1 MVSFFIALVAL
12 LIGYLLYGKF
22 VEHLFGPDDRPT
34 PAYSQADG
42 VDYIP
47 LPGWKVFMIQF
58 LNIAGTGP
66 IFGAIMGAQFGPS
79 SYLWIVFGCIFA
91 GAVHDYLCG
100 MLSVRHNGVG
110 VPELVGTY
118 LGPVAKKIMLVFS
131 VFLLLMVGTVFV
143 YSPAIILGDKMG
155 GDTQMVMIWCLI
167 IFFYYIIATML
178 PIDKIIG
185 RIYPLFAFSLMF
197 MAVALCFVLIKDM
210 PDIPEVWDGLD
221 NLKPSAGPI
230 FPCLFITIAC
240 GALSGFHATQSPLM
254 ARCMKHEKEGRPIFY
269 GAMITEGVVALIWAA
284 VSSYFFYGGAAEALG
299 ASLKSSAPQVVTLVS
314 EGWLGTLG
322 GILALNFALDFPQKV
337 KTLVLIGTPYKVPK
351 VAFSFQNIIFRFL
364 PKSIFET
371 MAFDKKN
378 TFALGDTMK
387 NLDFSDR
394 VKNIKCPTLI
404 LCGKKDSANMKSA
417 DYLSQ
422 SIRSAELK
430 IIENTGHVV
439 NEENPKALADILNEY
454 YLKNS

>member
-1 MVSFFIALVAL
+1 MATKIFVHGSGHKATSWEKTISYMTNNEDIVCPNLSSILEGKEAS
-12 LIGYLLYGKF
+12 YENLYSLF
-22 VEHLFGPDDRPT
+22 VKYCNEF
-34 PAYSQADG
+34 DG
-42 VDYIP
+42 QI
-47 LPGWKVFMIQF
+47 
-58 LNIAGTGP
+58 
-66 IFGAIMGAQFGPS
+66 
-79 SYLWIVFGCIFA
+79 
-91 GAVHDYLCG
+91 HLCG
-100 MLSVRHNGVG
+100 LS
-110 VPELVGTY
+110 
-118 LGPVAKKIMLVFS
+118 
-131 VFLLLMVGTVFV
+131 
-143 YSPAIILGDKMG
+143 
-155 GDTQMVMIWCLI
+155 
-167 IFFYYIIATML
+167 
-178 PIDKIIG
+178 
-185 RIYPLFAFSLMF
+185 
-197 MAVALCFVLIKDM
+197 
-210 PDIPEVWDGLD
+210 
-221 NLKPSAGPI
+221 
-230 FPCLFITIAC
+230 
-240 GALSGFHATQSPLM
+240 
-254 ARCMKHEKEGRPIFY
+254 
-269 GAMITEGVVALIWAA
+269 
-284 VSSYFFYGGAAEALG
+284 
-299 ASLKSSAPQVVTLVS
+299 
-314 EGWLGTLG
+314 LG

>member
-1 MVSFFIALVAL
+1 MATKIFVHGSGHKATSWEKTISYMTNNEDIVCPNLSSILEGKEAIYENLYSSFVKYCNEF
-12 LIGYLLYGKF
+12 
-22 VEHLFGPDDRPT
+22 
-34 PAYSQADG
+34 DG
-42 VDYIP
+42 QI
-47 LPGWKVFMIQF
+47 
-58 LNIAGTGP
+58 
-66 IFGAIMGAQFGPS
+66 
-79 SYLWIVFGCIFA
+79 
-91 GAVHDYLCG
+91 HLCG
-100 MLSVRHNGVG
+100 LS
-110 VPELVGTY
+110 
-118 LGPVAKKIMLVFS
+118 
-131 VFLLLMVGTVFV
+131 
-143 YSPAIILGDKMG
+143 
-155 GDTQMVMIWCLI
+155 
-167 IFFYYIIATML
+167 
-178 PIDKIIG
+178 
-185 RIYPLFAFSLMF
+185 
-197 MAVALCFVLIKDM
+197 
-210 PDIPEVWDGLD
+210 
-221 NLKPSAGPI
+221 
-230 FPCLFITIAC
+230 
-240 GALSGFHATQSPLM
+240 
-254 ARCMKHEKEGRPIFY
+254 
-269 GAMITEGVVALIWAA
+269 
-284 VSSYFFYGGAAEALG
+284 
-299 ASLKSSAPQVVTLVS
+299 
-314 EGWLGTLG
+314 LG

>member
-1 MVSFFIALVAL
+1 MATKIFVHGSGHKATSWEKTISYMTNNEDIVCPNLSSILEGKEASYENLYSSFVKYCNEF
-12 LIGYLLYGKF
+12 
-22 VEHLFGPDDRPT
+22 
-34 PAYSQADG
+34 DG
-42 VDYIP
+42 QI
-47 LPGWKVFMIQF
+47 
-58 LNIAGTGP
+58 
-66 IFGAIMGAQFGPS
+66 
-79 SYLWIVFGCIFA
+79 
-91 GAVHDYLCG
+91 HLCG
-100 MLSVRHNGVG
+100 LS
-110 VPELVGTY
+110 
-118 LGPVAKKIMLVFS
+118 
-131 VFLLLMVGTVFV
+131 
-143 YSPAIILGDKMG
+143 
-155 GDTQMVMIWCLI
+155 
-167 IFFYYIIATML
+167 
-178 PIDKIIG
+178 
-185 RIYPLFAFSLMF
+185 
-197 MAVALCFVLIKDM
+197 
-210 PDIPEVWDGLD
+210 
-221 NLKPSAGPI
+221 
-230 FPCLFITIAC
+230 
-240 GALSGFHATQSPLM
+240 
-254 ARCMKHEKEGRPIFY
+254 
-269 GAMITEGVVALIWAA
+269 
-284 VSSYFFYGGAAEALG
+284 
-299 ASLKSSAPQVVTLVS
+299 
-314 EGWLGTLG
+314 LG

-404 LCGKKDSANMKSA
+404 LCRKKDSANMKSA

>member
-1 MVSFFIALVAL
+1 MATKIFVHGSGHKATSWEKTISYMTNNEDIVCPNLSSILEGKEASYENLYSSFVKYCNEF
-12 LIGYLLYGKF
+12 
-22 VEHLFGPDDRPT
+22 
-34 PAYSQADG
+34 DG
-42 VDYIP
+42 QI
-47 LPGWKVFMIQF
+47 
-58 LNIAGTGP
+58 
-66 IFGAIMGAQFGPS
+66 
-79 SYLWIVFGCIFA
+79 
-91 GAVHDYLCG
+91 HLCG
-100 MLSVRHNGVG
+100 LS
-110 VPELVGTY
+110 
-118 LGPVAKKIMLVFS
+118 
-131 VFLLLMVGTVFV
+131 
-143 YSPAIILGDKMG
+143 
-155 GDTQMVMIWCLI
+155 
-167 IFFYYIIATML
+167 
-178 PIDKIIG
+178 
-185 RIYPLFAFSLMF
+185 
-197 MAVALCFVLIKDM
+197 
-210 PDIPEVWDGLD
+210 
-221 NLKPSAGPI
+221 
-230 FPCLFITIAC
+230 
-240 GALSGFHATQSPLM
+240 
-254 ARCMKHEKEGRPIFY
+254 
-269 GAMITEGVVALIWAA
+269 
-284 VSSYFFYGGAAEALG
+284 
-299 ASLKSSAPQVVTLVS
+299 
-314 EGWLGTLG
+314 LG

-364 PKSIFET
+364 PKTIFET

>member
-1 MVSFFIALVAL
+1 MATKIFVHGSGHKATSWEKTISYMTNNEDIVCPNLSSILEGKEASYENLYSSFVKYCNEF
-12 LIGYLLYGKF
+12 
-22 VEHLFGPDDRPT
+22 
-34 PAYSQADG
+34 DG
-42 VDYIP
+42 QI
-47 LPGWKVFMIQF
+47 
-58 LNIAGTGP
+58 
-66 IFGAIMGAQFGPS
+66 
-79 SYLWIVFGCIFA
+79 
-91 GAVHDYLCG
+91 HLCG
-100 MLSVRHNGVG
+100 LS
-110 VPELVGTY
+110 
-118 LGPVAKKIMLVFS
+118 
-131 VFLLLMVGTVFV
+131 
-143 YSPAIILGDKMG
+143 
-155 GDTQMVMIWCLI
+155 
-167 IFFYYIIATML
+167 
-178 PIDKIIG
+178 
-185 RIYPLFAFSLMF
+185 
-197 MAVALCFVLIKDM
+197 
-210 PDIPEVWDGLD
+210 
-221 NLKPSAGPI
+221 
-230 FPCLFITIAC
+230 
-240 GALSGFHATQSPLM
+240 
-254 ARCMKHEKEGRPIFY
+254 
-269 GAMITEGVVALIWAA
+269 
-284 VSSYFFYGGAAEALG
+284 
-299 ASLKSSAPQVVTLVS
+299 
-314 EGWLGTLG
+314 LG

-417 DYLSQ
+417 DYVSQ

>member
-1 MVSFFIALVAL
+1 MATKIFVHGSGHKATSWEKTISYMTNNEDIVCPNLSSILWEGKEASYENLYSSFVKYCNEF
-12 LIGYLLYGKF
+12 
-22 VEHLFGPDDRPT
+22 
-34 PAYSQADG
+34 DG
-42 VDYIP
+42 QI
-47 LPGWKVFMIQF
+47 
-58 LNIAGTGP
+58 
-66 IFGAIMGAQFGPS
+66 
-79 SYLWIVFGCIFA
+79 
-91 GAVHDYLCG
+91 HLCG
-100 MLSVRHNGVG
+100 LS
-110 VPELVGTY
+110 
-118 LGPVAKKIMLVFS
+118 
-131 VFLLLMVGTVFV
+131 
-143 YSPAIILGDKMG
+143 
-155 GDTQMVMIWCLI
+155 
-167 IFFYYIIATML
+167 
-178 PIDKIIG
+178 
-185 RIYPLFAFSLMF
+185 
-197 MAVALCFVLIKDM
+197 
-210 PDIPEVWDGLD
+210 
-221 NLKPSAGPI
+221 
-230 FPCLFITIAC
+230 
-240 GALSGFHATQSPLM
+240 
-254 ARCMKHEKEGRPIFY
+254 
-269 GAMITEGVVALIWAA
+269 
-284 VSSYFFYGGAAEALG
+284 
-299 ASLKSSAPQVVTLVS
+299 
-314 EGWLGTLG
+314 LG

>member
-1 MVSFFIALVAL
+1 MATKIFVHGSGHKATSWEKTISYMTNNEDIVCPNLSSILEGKEASYENLYSSFVKYCNEFDG
-12 LIGYLLYGKF
+12 LI
-22 VEHLFGPDDRPT
+22 H
-34 PAYSQADG
+34 
-42 VDYIP
+42 
-47 LPGWKVFMIQF
+47 
-58 LNIAGTGP
+58 
-66 IFGAIMGAQFGPS
+66 
-79 SYLWIVFGCIFA
+79 
-91 GAVHDYLCG
+91 LCG
-100 MLSVRHNGVG
+100 LS
-110 VPELVGTY
+110 
-118 LGPVAKKIMLVFS
+118 
-131 VFLLLMVGTVFV
+131 
-143 YSPAIILGDKMG
+143 
-155 GDTQMVMIWCLI
+155 
-167 IFFYYIIATML
+167 
-178 PIDKIIG
+178 
-185 RIYPLFAFSLMF
+185 
-197 MAVALCFVLIKDM
+197 
-210 PDIPEVWDGLD
+210 
-221 NLKPSAGPI
+221 
-230 FPCLFITIAC
+230 
-240 GALSGFHATQSPLM
+240 
-254 ARCMKHEKEGRPIFY
+254 
-269 GAMITEGVVALIWAA
+269 
-284 VSSYFFYGGAAEALG
+284 
-299 ASLKSSAPQVVTLVS
+299 
-314 EGWLGTLG
+314 LG

>member
-1 MVSFFIALVAL
+1 MATKIFVHGSGHKATSWEKTISYMTNNEDIVCPNLSSILEGKEASYENLYSSFVKYCNEF
-12 LIGYLLYGKF
+12 
-22 VEHLFGPDDRPT
+22 
-34 PAYSQADG
+34 DG
-42 VDYIP
+42 QI
-47 LPGWKVFMIQF
+47 
-58 LNIAGTGP
+58 
-66 IFGAIMGAQFGPS
+66 
-79 SYLWIVFGCIFA
+79 
-91 GAVHDYLCG
+91 HLCG
-100 MLSVRHNGVG
+100 LS
-110 VPELVGTY
+110 
-118 LGPVAKKIMLVFS
+118 
-131 VFLLLMVGTVFV
+131 
-143 YSPAIILGDKMG
+143 
-155 GDTQMVMIWCLI
+155 
-167 IFFYYIIATML
+167 
-178 PIDKIIG
+178 
-185 RIYPLFAFSLMF
+185 
-197 MAVALCFVLIKDM
+197 
-210 PDIPEVWDGLD
+210 
-221 NLKPSAGPI
+221 
-230 FPCLFITIAC
+230 
-240 GALSGFHATQSPLM
+240 
-254 ARCMKHEKEGRPIFY
+254 
-269 GAMITEGVVALIWAA
+269 
-284 VSSYFFYGGAAEALG
+284 
-299 ASLKSSAPQVVTLVS
+299 
-314 EGWLGTLG
+314 LG

-351 VAFSFQNIIFRFL
+351 VAFSFQHIIFRFL

>member
-1 MVSFFIALVAL
+1 MATKIFVHGSGHKATSWEKTISYMTNNEDIVCPNLSSILGGKEASYENLYSSFVKYCNEF
-12 LIGYLLYGKF
+12 
-22 VEHLFGPDDRPT
+22 
-34 PAYSQADG
+34 DG
-42 VDYIP
+42 QI
-47 LPGWKVFMIQF
+47 
-58 LNIAGTGP
+58 
-66 IFGAIMGAQFGPS
+66 
-79 SYLWIVFGCIFA
+79 
-91 GAVHDYLCG
+91 HLCG
-100 MLSVRHNGVG
+100 LS
-110 VPELVGTY
+110 
-118 LGPVAKKIMLVFS
+118 
-131 VFLLLMVGTVFV
+131 
-143 YSPAIILGDKMG
+143 
-155 GDTQMVMIWCLI
+155 
-167 IFFYYIIATML
+167 
-178 PIDKIIG
+178 
-185 RIYPLFAFSLMF
+185 
-197 MAVALCFVLIKDM
+197 
-210 PDIPEVWDGLD
+210 
-221 NLKPSAGPI
+221 
-230 FPCLFITIAC
+230 
-240 GALSGFHATQSPLM
+240 
-254 ARCMKHEKEGRPIFY
+254 
-269 GAMITEGVVALIWAA
+269 
-284 VSSYFFYGGAAEALG
+284 
-299 ASLKSSAPQVVTLVS
+299 
-314 EGWLGTLG
+314 LG

-394 VKNIKCPTLI
+394 VKNIKYPTLI

>member
-1 MVSFFIALVAL
+1 MATKIFVHGSGHKATSWEKTISYMTNNEDIVCPNLSSILEGKEASYENLYSSFVKYCNEF
-12 LIGYLLYGKF
+12 
-22 VEHLFGPDDRPT
+22 
-34 PAYSQADG
+34 DG
-42 VDYIP
+42 QI
-47 LPGWKVFMIQF
+47 
-58 LNIAGTGP
+58 
-66 IFGAIMGAQFGPS
+66 
-79 SYLWIVFGCIFA
+79 
-91 GAVHDYLCG
+91 HLCG
-100 MLSVRHNGVG
+100 LS
-110 VPELVGTY
+110 
-118 LGPVAKKIMLVFS
+118 
-131 VFLLLMVGTVFV
+131 
-143 YSPAIILGDKMG
+143 
-155 GDTQMVMIWCLI
+155 
-167 IFFYYIIATML
+167 
-178 PIDKIIG
+178 
-185 RIYPLFAFSLMF
+185 
-197 MAVALCFVLIKDM
+197 
-210 PDIPEVWDGLD
+210 
-221 NLKPSAGPI
+221 
-230 FPCLFITIAC
+230 
-240 GALSGFHATQSPLM
+240 
-254 ARCMKHEKEGRPIFY
+254 
-269 GAMITEGVVALIWAA
+269 
-284 VSSYFFYGGAAEALG
+284 
-299 ASLKSSAPQVVTLVS
+299 
-314 EGWLGTLG
+314 LG

-378 TFALGDTMK
+378 TFSLWDTMK

>member
-1 MVSFFIALVAL
+1 MATKIFVHGSGHKATSWEKTISYMTNNEDIVCPNLSSILEGKEASYENLYSSFVKYCNEF
-12 LIGYLLYGKF
+12 
-22 VEHLFGPDDRPT
+22 
-34 PAYSQADG
+34 DG
-42 VDYIP
+42 QI
-47 LPGWKVFMIQF
+47 
-58 LNIAGTGP
+58 
-66 IFGAIMGAQFGPS
+66 
-79 SYLWIVFGCIFA
+79 
-91 GAVHDYLCG
+91 HLCG
-100 MLSVRHNGVG
+100 LS
-110 VPELVGTY
+110 
-118 LGPVAKKIMLVFS
+118 
-131 VFLLLMVGTVFV
+131 
-143 YSPAIILGDKMG
+143 
-155 GDTQMVMIWCLI
+155 
-167 IFFYYIIATML
+167 
-178 PIDKIIG
+178 
-185 RIYPLFAFSLMF
+185 
-197 MAVALCFVLIKDM
+197 
-210 PDIPEVWDGLD
+210 
-221 NLKPSAGPI
+221 
-230 FPCLFITIAC
+230 
-240 GALSGFHATQSPLM
+240 
-254 ARCMKHEKEGRPIFY
+254 
-269 GAMITEGVVALIWAA
+269 
-284 VSSYFFYGGAAEALG
+284 
-299 ASLKSSAPQVVTLVS
+299 
-314 EGWLGTLG
+314 LG

-337 KTLVLIGTPYKVPK
+337 KTLVLIGTPYRVPK

>member
-1 MVSFFIALVAL
+1 MATKIFVHGSGHKATSWEKTISYMTNNEDIVCPNLSSILEGKEASYENLYSSFVKYCNEF
-12 LIGYLLYGKF
+12 
-22 VEHLFGPDDRPT
+22 
-34 PAYSQADG
+34 DG
-42 VDYIP
+42 QI
-47 LPGWKVFMIQF
+47 
-58 LNIAGTGP
+58 
-66 IFGAIMGAQFGPS
+66 
-79 SYLWIVFGCIFA
+79 
-91 GAVHDYLCG
+91 HLCG
-100 MLSVRHNGVG
+100 LS
-110 VPELVGTY
+110 
-118 LGPVAKKIMLVFS
+118 
-131 VFLLLMVGTVFV
+131 
-143 YSPAIILGDKMG
+143 
-155 GDTQMVMIWCLI
+155 
-167 IFFYYIIATML
+167 
-178 PIDKIIG
+178 
-185 RIYPLFAFSLMF
+185 
-197 MAVALCFVLIKDM
+197 
-210 PDIPEVWDGLD
+210 
-221 NLKPSAGPI
+221 
-230 FPCLFITIAC
+230 
-240 GALSGFHATQSPLM
+240 
-254 ARCMKHEKEGRPIFY
+254 
-269 GAMITEGVVALIWAA
+269 
-284 VSSYFFYGGAAEALG
+284 
-299 ASLKSSAPQVVTLVS
+299 
-314 EGWLGTLG
+314 LG

-439 NEENPKALADILNEY
+439 NEENLKALADILNEY